1 MTLEAAVA
9 LAAAWGA
16 QSPALAGF
24 GGDSAIELFS
34 AAIVLWRFRLKSDS
48 ARAEELA
55 GRLAGGL
62 LLTLAAGVIVGAGL
76 ALVGYREPQPS
87 VVGIILLLVEA
98 FGMPWLANRKRK
110 LAAQIGSA
118 SLRADAAQSAVCG
131 YMAWIALCGLL
142 VNAVFHK
149 PWADPIA
156 ALALVP
162 FIVKEGW
169 EAVRGE

>member
-1 MTLEAAVA
+1 M
-9 LAAAWGA
+9 
-16 QSPALAGF
+16 
-24 GGDSAIELFS
+24 
-34 AAIVLWRFRLKSDS
+34 
-48 ARAEELA
+48 
-55 GRLAGGL
+55 
-62 LLTLAAGVIVGAGL
+62 LAAGVIVGAGL
-76 ALVGYREPQPS
+76 ALVGYREAQPS

-98 FGMPWLANRKRK
+98 FGMPWLAHRKRK

-131 YMAWIALCGLL
+131 YMSWIALCGLL